1 MTHRMTDHG
10 TLLLLLVAK
19 IEYLLG
25 SGQGLCLAADT
36 VVTLVP
42 SPRSVQESP
51 EIFCL
56 QHFDLLLEVCCQGP
70 AFAAAEQDGNDQTG
84 RFLWSFSL
92 VGRLLLLLLLLTYH
106 TYVTGWPIRLCAY
119 SARSSIFTNMYKAR
133 VWAGGLGGGKC
144 DSRVRAMCVYVP
156 RFLTSRSRPWS
167 SSSPHVRMRGR
178 RVGSGGGERG
188 NPANTIIN
196 TYTHS
201 SLFSIT
207 VGGPKSVGLFAK

>member
-106 TYVTGWPIRLCAY
+106 TYVAGWPIRLCAY
-119 SARSSIFTNMYKAR
+119 SARSSIFTNMYKSKGVGGR
-133 VWAGGLGGGKC
+133 V
-144 DSRVRAMCVYVP
+144 
-156 RFLTSRSRPWS
+156 
-167 SSSPHVRMRGR
+167 GR
-178 RVGSGGGERG
+178 REM
-188 NPANTIIN
+188 
-196 TYTHS
+196 
-201 SLFSIT
+201 
-207 VGGPKSVGLFAK
+207 